1 MYFLSPNLANHPETL
16 TFANNKSQTSNLK
29 PINMLQLI
37 ADGGSTKTVWCLM
50 EDGKEMARVKT
61 QGLNPYFQT
70 EEKIKQIIKM
80 ELLYQLRTQGYN
92 PDDVKKIEYYGAGMR
107 DEMKT
112 KFQSVLK
119 SLFEADEIVVDSDL
133 LGAAKALCGNHEG
146 IAAIL
151 GTGSNS
157 CLYDGEKIVKNIPS
171 LGFILG
177 DEGSGAVL
185 GRLFIGALFKGALP
199 DDLREEYLSD
209 TGQDLSDIIDKVY
222 RQPMP
227 NRYLAHAAKF
237 IRQHID
243 CEPLEQLVIDNFRA
257 FFRRNI
263 IPYGRPD
270 LPVNFVGSIA
280 HHFEP
285 QLRRAASLEGITIG
299 KIIQSPLEA

>member
-1 MYFLSPNLANHPETL
+1 
-16 TFANNKSQTSNLK
+16 
-29 PINMLQLI
+29 MLHLL
-37 ADGGSTKTVWCLM
+37 ADGGSTKTQWLLKDNDNVV
-50 EDGKEMARVKT
+50 ANIRT
-61 QGLNPYFQT
+61 QGLNPYFQSD
-70 EEKIKQIIKM
+70 EKIRQIVKM
-80 ELLYQLRTQGYN
+80 ELLYQIRVQGFS

-107 DEMKT
+107 GEMKE
-112 KFQSVLK
+112 KFRNILN
-119 SLFEADEIVVDSDL
+119 SLFEADEIIVDSDL
-133 LGAAKALCGNHEG
+133 LGAAKALCGDQEG

-171 LGFILG
+171 LGYVLG
-177 DEGSGAVL
+177 DEGSGAVM

-199 DDLREEYLSD
+199 DELREEYLSD
-209 TGQDLSDIIDKVY
+209 TGEDLSDIIDKVY
-222 RQPMP
+222 RQPQP

-237 IRQHID
+237 IRQHLD

-263 IPYGRPD
+263 IPYNRPD

-285 QLRRAASLEGITIG
+285 QLRRAASLEHVTIG
-299 KIIQSPLEA
+299 KIIQSPLG